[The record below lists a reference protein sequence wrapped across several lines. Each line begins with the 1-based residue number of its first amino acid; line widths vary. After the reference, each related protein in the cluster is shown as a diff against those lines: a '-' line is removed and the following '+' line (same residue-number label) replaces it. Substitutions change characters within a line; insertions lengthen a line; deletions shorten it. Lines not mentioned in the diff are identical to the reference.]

1 MPTIRKTWPF
11 PEISTAFGEV
21 VKIITDYTAVR
32 TALLALA
39 VDLGAFRSA
48 RNKVNT
54 PPGVANGTTAGRFQ
68 HTGNLAFEID
78 GICYSKSATDD
89 VWNLSGLTTLTGAQ
103 YQATALCYDAA
114 GTQSIVTGATAA
126 SAAAA
131 LALGLA
137 GVGSTVAVIGVFVAG
152 PSTNY
157 GNALSSQ
164 GTLYQG
170 RPLAT
175 ATYAAP
181 AAVTASV
188 TLISP

>member
-1 MPTIRKTWPF
+1 MPAVRKTWTF

-21 VKIITDYTAVR
+21 VKTITDYTAVR

-39 VDLGAFRSA
+39 VDLAAARSA
-48 RNKVNT
+48 RNKTNT
-54 PPGVANGTTAGRFQ
+54 PPGVANGTTNGRFQ
-68 HTGNLAFEID
+68 ITGDPAYEIN
-78 GICYSKSATDD
+78 GICYGKAATDNL
-89 VWNLSGLTTLTGAQ
+89 WNLSGLTTLTGAQ
-103 YQATALCYDAA
+103 YQATALCLDSA
-114 GTQSIVTGATAA
+114 GTATIASGATAA
-126 SAAAA
+126 TAAAA

-137 GVGSTVAVIGVFVAG
+137 AVGSDVAVIGVFVAG

-157 GNALSSQ
+157 GNALSAQ

-181 AAVTASV
+181 AAVTASLS
-188 TLISP
+188 LIAP